1 MSLHRLRYR
10 DLVALGII
18 NNRATLSNW
27 IRDRGFPLGQL
38 TGPNTRTWS
47 ESEIRSW
54 LKSRPSAP
62 KPAPPS
68 PKNRRSRSRGA
79 SALLDCAHQ

>member
-54 LKSRPSAP
+54 L
-62 KPAPPS
+62 
-68 PKNRRSRSRGA
+68 
-79 SALLDCAHQ
+79 